1 MLPHVTA
8 PPLLV
13 PLIVTAGLIAITL
26 ALRAVLLRV
35 LAARIE
41 RGQNHALRALAPAL
55 RAPSVL
61 WCVVL
66 GLYAGAEAAALP
78 SRLASHL
85 EALLR
90 ALVVVSV
97 TATAASPLAALV
109 TRFAERRTLS
119 VPVTGLAHSTVRFA
133 VWVVGG
139 LVLLQ
144 ELGVAIMPI
153 LTALGVGGLAVALAL
168 QDTLSNLFAGVHILA
183 DRPIRIGDY
192 IKLDNG
198 IEGFVEDIGW
208 RSTRIRLLSN
218 NMAIVPNA
226 TIGKSAITNYFL
238 PEPRTSVDIPVRVSY
253 DADPDRIERI
263 LIEEATQAAAVVP
276 GLLTNPPP
284 GVSFIPGFGESA
296 LQCSLSCAIASYV
309 DQYRAQHE
317 LRKRILRRFRAEQIE
332 IPRPMRTVELRTT
345 NGRGSTPVTR

>member
-1 MLPHVTA
+1 
-8 PPLLV
+8 LLARV
-13 PLIVTAGLIAITL
+13 PLVTVAPVLIPLTVTAGLIAITL
-26 ALRAVLLRV
+26 GVRALLLRA

-41 RGQNHALRALAPAL
+41 RDQHPALRALAPAL

-66 GLYAGAEAAALP
+66 GLYGGAEVAALP
-78 SRLASHL
+78 PRLASQL

-97 TATAASPLAALV
+97 TATAASPLAGLV

-119 VPVTGLAHSTVRFA
+119 VPVTGLAHTTVRVA
-133 VWVVGG
+133 IWIVGG

-168 QDTLSNLFAGVHILA
+168 QDTLANLFAGVHILA
-183 DRPIRIGDY
+183 DRPIRVGDY
-192 IKLDNG
+192 VKLDSG

-218 NMAIVPNA
+218 NMAVVPNA
-226 TIGKSAITNYFL
+226 TIAKSAITNYAL

-253 DADPDRIERI
+253 DVDPDRIERI
-263 LIEEATQAAAVVP
+263 LIEEAMEAAAVVP

-332 IPRPMRTVELRTT
+332 IPLPIRTVELRTT
-345 NGRGSTPVTR
+345 NGKGSTP